1 MSTLEYHNKLGKRPS
16 TLHLQGIPETRKLH
30 QIGNT
35 NSKDL
40 YYRKFVCCCFGCI
53 HGTEA
58 CSNDIC
64 PSQWEGYDLAK
75 KKSVEPNLKF
85 WFGDGTHN
93 IPNICNLPETAQ
105 P

>member
-1 MSTLEYHNKLGKRPS
+1 M
-16 TLHLQGIPETRKLH
+16 HLQGIPETCKLH

-35 NSKDL
+35 NSKAL
-40 YYRKFVCCCFGCI
+40 YYRKFACCCIGCI

-64 PSQWEGYDLAK
+64 PSQWEGCDLAK

-85 WFGDGTHN
+85 WFRDGTCN
-93 IPNICNLPETAQ
+93 IPNIHNLPETAQ